1 MMIILTGLNHKTAPL
16 AVREKLLA
24 ACTEK
29 TDLLSEL
36 LALPGVRE
44 VMHLATCNRVEILAA
59 VKGQDQT
66 TQALRSF
73 VAQSAGITQDEA
85 TDCVYTYC
93 DEAAVLHLFRV
104 TSSLDS
110 MIMGETQILG
120 QVKEAYR
127 QALEKH
133 ATGALMNRLLHRA
146 FRTAKRVRTETAIA
160 ANPVSVS
167 FAAVELA
174 KKIFG
179 NLSGKKVLLIGAG
192 EMAEL
197 TGTHLLGNG
206 VQDIIIA
213 NRSNAQASIL
223 AEKFHGEAV
232 MLADIEEKLAA
243 VDIVVSSTGATKYIL
258 SVDAI
263 RQSLTR
269 RKNRPLLLI
278 DIAMPRDI
286 EPAAGELE
294 NVYLYNI
301 DNLQDIV
308 DENLQ
313 SRKREARLAEAIIEE
328 EVRKY
333 CDWVRELEAVPTI
346 VSLRAMAEAIVQAEI
361 AKAAPWLE
369 TMKDEERQKVQALIN
384 AVVNKLLHNPV
395 AALKE
400 ESADFGSAHITA
412 VTRQLFQLDE

>member
-1 MMIILTGLNHKTAPL
+1 MIILTGLNHKTAPL
-16 AVREKLLA
+16 AIRERLLA
-24 ACTEK
+24 SCAEK

-36 LALPGVRE
+36 LVLPGVRE
-44 VMHLATCNRVEILAA
+44 VMHLSTCNRVEMLVSVEGFNAA
-59 VKGQDQT
+59 AKE
-66 TQALRSF
+66 LRSF
-73 VAQSAGITQDEA
+73 VAHSAGMTLAEA
-85 TDCVYTYC
+85 ADCLYTYC
-93 DEAAVLHLFRV
+93 DEAAVRHLFRV

-110 MIMGETQILG
+110 MIMGEAQILG

-127 QALEKH
+127 LALEKH
-133 ATGALMNRLLHRA
+133 ATGAIMNRLLHRA

-179 NLSGKKVLLIGAG
+179 TLSGKKVLLIGAG

-206 VQDIIIA
+206 VQDIVIA
-213 NRSNAQASIL
+213 NRSQAQALML
-223 AEKFHGEAV
+223 AEKFHGDAAA
-232 MLADIEEKLAA
+232 LTDIAA
-243 VDIVVSSTGATKYIL
+243 SLNEVDIVVSSTGSVEYIL
-258 SVDAI
+258 SEDTI
-263 RQSLTR
+263 RQSLAR

-278 DIAMPRDI
+278 DIAVPRDI

-313 SRKREARLAEAIIEE
+313 SRKREARLAETIIEE

-333 CDWVRELEAVPTI
+333 CDWVRELDAVPTI
-346 VSLRAMAEAIVQAEI
+346 VSLRAKAEAIVQAEI
-361 AKAAPWLE
+361 AKAAPWLT
-369 TMKDEERQKVQALIN
+369 TMEDEERQKVQALVN
-384 AVVNKLLHNPV
+384 AVVNKILHNPI

-412 VTRQLFQLDE
+412 ITRQLFQLDE

>member
-1 MMIILTGLNHKTAPL
+1 MIILTGLNHKTAPL

-24 ACTEK
+24 ACAEK

-36 LALPGVRE
+36 LAIQGVRE
-44 VMHLATCNRVEILAA
+44 VMYLATCNRVEILACVEGLNPA
-59 VKGQDQT
+59 
-66 TQALRSF
+66 AEELRAF
-73 VAQSAGITQDEA
+73 VTQSAGITQKEA
-85 TDCVYTYC
+85 QNCLYTYC
-93 DEAAVLHLFRV
+93 DEAAVRHLFRV

-179 NLSGKKVLLIGAG
+179 DLTGKKVLLIGAG

-206 VQDIIIA
+206 VQDIVIA
-213 NRSNAQASIL
+213 NRSKALALIL
-223 AEKFHGEAV
+223 ADKFHGTAV
-232 MLADIEEKLAA
+232 VLADIAEQLTS
-243 VDIVVSSTGATKYIL
+243 VDIVVSSTGAAEYIL
-258 SVDAI
+258 SADTI
-263 RQSLTR
+263 RQSMML

-278 DIAMPRDI
+278 DIAVPRDI
-286 EPAAGELE
+286 EPAAGEME

-313 SRKREARLAEAIIEE
+313 SRKREARLAETIIEE
-328 EVRKY
+328 EVSKY
-333 CDWVRELEAVPTI
+333 SDWVRELEAVPTI
-346 VSLRAMAEAIVQAEI
+346 VSLRAKAEAIVQVEI
-361 AKAAPWLE
+361 VKAAPWLE
-369 TMKDEERQKVQALIN
+369 TMKDEERQKVQALVN

-395 AALKE
+395 VALKE
-400 ESADFGSAHITA
+400 ESAEFDAANFVAL
-412 VTRQLFQLDE
+412 TRQLFQLDE

>member
-1 MMIILTGLNHKTAPL
+1 MIILTGLNHKTAPL
-16 AVREKLLA
+16 TVREKLLA

-29 TDLLSEL
+29 ADLSSEL
-36 LALPGVRE
+36 LALPGVQE
-44 VMHLATCNRVEILAA
+44 VMHLATCNRVEILASAEGFHPA
-59 VKGQDQT
+59 VEG
-66 TQALRSF
+66 LRSF
-73 VAQSAGITQDEA
+73 VMQSAGLTLAEA
-85 TDCVYTYC
+85 ADCLYTYC
-93 DEAAVLHLFRV
+93 DEAAVRHLFRV
-104 TSSLDS
+104 TASLDS
-110 MIMGETQILG
+110 MIMGEAQILG

-127 QALEKH
+127 LALERH
-133 ATGALMNRLLHRA
+133 ATGAIMNRLLHRA

-179 NLSGKKVLLIGAG
+179 DLKGKKVLLIGAG

-197 TGTHLLGNG
+197 TGTHLLGKG
-206 VQDIIIA
+206 VQDIVIA
-213 NRSNAQASIL
+213 NRSQAQALML
-223 AEKFHGEAV
+223 AEKFHGDAAALV
-232 MLADIEEKLAA
+232 DVAAKLIE
-243 VDIVVSSTGATKYIL
+243 VDIVVSSTGAAEYIL
-258 SVDAI
+258 SADTI
-263 RQSLTR
+263 RQSLAR

-278 DIAMPRDI
+278 DIAVPRDI
-286 EPAAGELE
+286 EPAAGKLE

-308 DENLQ
+308 DENMQ
-313 SRKREARLAEAIIEE
+313 SRKKEARLAEIIIEE

-333 CDWVRELEAVPTI
+333 CDWVRELDAVPTI
-346 VSLRAMAEAIVQAEI
+346 VLLRAKSEAIVQAEI

-369 TMKDEERQKVQALIN
+369 TMEDEERQKVQALVN

-395 AALKE
+395 LALKE

-412 VTRQLFQLDE
+412 ITRQLFQLDE